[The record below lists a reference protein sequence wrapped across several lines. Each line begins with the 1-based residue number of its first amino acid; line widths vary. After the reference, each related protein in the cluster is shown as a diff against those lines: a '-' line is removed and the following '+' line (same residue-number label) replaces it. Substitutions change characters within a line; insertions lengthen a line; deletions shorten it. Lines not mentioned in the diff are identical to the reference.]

1 MGFFFEETGDVL
13 KVEAKIAEIS
23 KIEIITKSRTLD
35 VGEMQSLEIV
45 GYDKN
50 GNMFSTLEGIKFE
63 WAISKC
69 DKVLDLIS
77 IKVKIS

>member
-1 MGFFFEETGDVL
+1 M

-50 GNMFSTLEGIKFE
+50 GNMFSTLEGVKFE

-69 DKVLDLIS
+69 DNVLDLVS
-77 IKVKIS
+77 IKVKIYTKFKFD